1 MNLILIISHCTCY
14 CISIVFCIYVISVP
28 PGGSLH
34 AFFNEDENE
43 NEDENNLEVI
53 ILYNNPNDIP
63 SDMRKVNFDT
73 TLIASSKSLSACA
86 KVDAFKSVIFYTV
99 SSKNK
104 NVLLKYKGEGQ
115 VVPRLGNS
123 IKRVGFIGAMQG
135 HRTAED
141 RVDYATNVKVID
153 VVFSVTS

>member
-1 MNLILIISHCTCY
+1 MYLCFTVLRIH
-14 CISIVFCIYVISVP
+14 IVPVP

-104 NVLLKYKGEGQ
+104 NVLLKYKGEGL

-123 IKRVGFIGAMQG
+123 VKRVGFIGAMQG

-141 RVDYATNVKVID
+141 RVDFATNVKVID
-153 VVFSVTS
+153 VVFSVTC